1 MVFPNVDSVDGSE
14 SDLAAASP
22 DLDYVSRRVR
32 RARALLRK
40 VKRLN
45 RQLERE
51 MWRQMN
57 TCPASPDI
65 ETAIKDERKV
75 ASARR

>member
-1 MVFPNVDSVDGSE
+1 MVFPNFDSVDGSE

-22 DLDYVSRRVR
+22 DLDYVSWRVR

-57 TCPASPDI
+57 TCVAPPDI
-65 ETAIKDERKV
+65 EADIRGERKA
-75 ASARR
+75 ASGRR

>member
-1 MVFPNVDSVDGSE
+1 MVFSNVDAADRSE
-14 SDLAAASP
+14 SDLAAPSP
-22 DLDYVSRRVR
+22 DLDYISRRMR

-57 TCPASPDI
+57 TCPASPDT
-65 ETAIKDERKV
+65 ETAIHDERKV
-75 ASARR
+75 ASARQ

>member
-57 TCPASPDI
+57 TFPASPDI
-65 ETAIKDERKV
+65 ETAIHEERKV